1 MIMKKKI
8 FTSLGLMS
16 GTSMDGV
23 DLSVIKSDGYEEF
36 SSILNIYSQ
45 FDNDLYEQLI
55 DIRDKISEVNDL
67 KIHSDILNKLEKK
80 FTLFNGKIINDVIQ
94 NIDEEIDLIGFHGQT
109 IFHNSKVR
117 ISKQLGDGKLLS
129 NLIRKIVVNNFRQND
144 LNHGGQ
150 GAPLTPIFHNLISKI
165 IKIKFQIEFP
175 LSIIN
180 IGGITNVTQIID
192 SSNCLNQKFF
202 AYDIAPGNC
211 LIDEWVKKHTNS
223 KYDRDGNYA
232 NSGKVDNLVLNQAID
247 NFEIKSFDNSLD
259 VKDFDF
265 SFVKGLSFED
275 GCATL
280 TKFTAFL
287 ISDGIK
293 KISKKNNIFSKNII
307 FCGGGRKNKF
317 LINSIQEFLD
327 DINIKL
333 DNMDNYH
340 FDGNFIESQAFA
352 FLAIRSY
359 LNLPISFPNT
369 TRCKQAIPGGEI
381 QKNFQ

>member
-36 SSILNIYSQ
+36 SSILNVYSQ
-45 FDNDLYEQLI
+45 FDNDLYEQLV

-293 KISKKNNIFSKNII
+293 KISKKNDIFSKNII

-317 LINSIQEFLD
+317 LINSIQEFLN

-340 FDGNFIESQAFA
+340 FDGDFIESQAFA
-352 FLAIRSY
+352 FLAVRSY
-359 LNLPISFPNT
+359 LNLPISFPDT
-369 TRCKQAIPGGEI
+369 TRCEQAIPGGEI
-381 QKNFQ
+381 QKNF

>member
-117 ISKQLGDGKLLS
+117 VSKQLGDGKLLS
-129 NLIRKIVVNNFRQND
+129 NLMRKIVVNNFRQND

-223 KYDRDGNYA
+223 KYDKDGNYA

-340 FDGNFIESQAFA
+340 FDGDFIESQAFA

-359 LNLPISFPNT
+359 LNLPISFPDT
-369 TRCKQAIPGGEI
+369 TRCEQAIPGGEI
-381 QKNFQ
+381 KKNF